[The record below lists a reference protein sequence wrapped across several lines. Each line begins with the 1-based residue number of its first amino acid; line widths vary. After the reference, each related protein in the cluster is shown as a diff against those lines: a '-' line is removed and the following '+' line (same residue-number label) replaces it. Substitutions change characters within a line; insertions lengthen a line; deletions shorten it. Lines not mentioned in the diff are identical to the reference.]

1 MMLCVVTDRG
11 DVVCGDRQVML
22 CVVTDGGDVVCSDR
36 RR

>member
-1 MMLCVVTDRG
+1 MLFEVTDGG